1 MIDLSKLNQL
11 GGGAPQSEA
20 TQPKVSKPHVTVKQ
34 QQELDRERDRFLKEQ
49 RERVANTSTLKLEII
64 KAIKNNEPQDQ
75 VMQMLIE
82 CVSIATSDK
91 AFKDMC
97 QKS

>member
-1 MIDLSKLNQL
+1 MVDLSRLNEL
-11 GGGAPQSEA
+11 GGGAPKSEA
-20 TQPKVSKPHVTVKQ
+20 TQPKTNVRIEK
-34 QQELDRERDRFLKEQ
+34 QQELERERDRFLQEQ

-64 KAIKNNEPQDQ
+64 KAIKSDAPQSE

-82 CVSIATSDK
+82 CVAIATSDK

>member
-1 MIDLSKLNQL
+1 MVIDLSKLNEL
-11 GGGAPQSEA
+11 GGGAPKSEA
-20 TQPKVSKPHVTVKQ
+20 IRPKANVRIEK
-34 QQELDRERDRFLKEQ
+34 QQELERERERFLKEQ
-49 RERVANTSTLKLEII
+49 RERVANTSALKLEII
-64 KAIKNNEPQDQ
+64 KAINNDAPEDR

>member
-1 MIDLSKLNQL
+1 MVIDLSKLNEL
-11 GGGAPQSEA
+11 GGSAPKSEA
-20 TQPKVSKPHVTVKQ
+20 AQPKANVRIEKQ
-34 QQELDRERDRFLKEQ
+34 QDLERERERFLKEQ
-49 RERVANTSTLKLEII
+49 RERVANTSALKLEII
-64 KAIKNNEPQDQ
+64 KAIKNDAAQDQ

>member
-1 MIDLSKLNQL
+1 MN
-11 GGGAPQSEA
+11 A
-20 TQPKVSKPHVTVKQ
+20 
-34 QQELDRERDRFLKEQ
+34 
-49 RERVANTSTLKLEII
+49 EII
-64 KAIKNNEPQDQ
+64 KAIKNDAAQDQ